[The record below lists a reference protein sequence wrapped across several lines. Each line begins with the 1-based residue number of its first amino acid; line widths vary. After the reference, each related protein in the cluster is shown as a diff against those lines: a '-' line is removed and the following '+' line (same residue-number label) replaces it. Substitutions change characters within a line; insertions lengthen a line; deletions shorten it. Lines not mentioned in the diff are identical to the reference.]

1 MYTTYLLIYLK
12 PIHSFIRSFYRS
24 IYLCSD
30 IHLPAITN
38 QRDPSA
44 LTLTMPHGPI
54 PPSPVALTLPPIPL
68 DKNTSLVANRQEDPE
83 IHTHK
88 EDEEECSLGDSDP
101 VAGSSLDS
109 KKSELEPMRTPGHQ
123 YSESSKTDKPPSS
136 SLCRGILSKVSS
148 FPTPRISV
156 SRCSTSKTKYI
167 VLPSNQVEST
177 LIDLEGARTRLTK
190 PKSSLHISQSQ
201 PQLIPATKHV
211 HQRTTQKAP
220 VKNNTLPLSK
230 SVLSEATRQKLRDNR
245 AIITVEELE
254 MQYPSTHSTPLHQT
268 GSTRRDGPGARRT
281 GGGGSGVHVRREVAQ
296 RKPPVPPLS
305 RKTLL
310 PRRELPLAKGKS

>member
-1 MYTTYLLIYLK
+1 MTYQSIYL
-12 PIHSFIRSFYRS
+12 SS
-24 IYLCSD
+24 IYLSINLSTYLCSD
-30 IHLPAITN
+30 FGDIHLPVIIN

-44 LTLTMPHGPI
+44 LTLTMPHSPT
-54 PPSPVALTLPPIPL
+54 PPSPAALTLPPVPL
-68 DKNTSLVANRQEDPE
+68 AKNTSLVANRQEDPE
-83 IHTHK
+83 IHTK
-88 EDEEECSLGDSDP
+88 NEEESSLGDSNP

-109 KKSELEPMRTPGHQ
+109 KKSKLEPMSTPGHQ
-123 YSESSKTDKPPSS
+123 CSETSKTDKPPSS

-167 VLPSNQVEST
+167 VLPSDQVEST
-177 LIDLEGARTRLTK
+177 LIDLEGTK
-190 PKSSLHISQSQ
+190 PRLAKPRSSLHISQSQ
-201 PQLIPATKHV
+201 PQLIPAAKHV
-211 HQRTTQKAP
+211 HQRTTQKVP

-254 MQYPSTHSTPLHQT
+254 TQYPSTHSTPLHQT
-268 GSTRRDGPGARRT
+268 GSTRREVPGARRT
-281 GGGGSGVHVRREVAQ
+281 GGGGSGVHVRREVAR
-296 RKPPVPPLS
+296 RKPPVPPLP

-310 PRRELPLAKGKS
+310 PRRELPLAKGES